1 MSGKFAPFRGI
12 VGTSIL
18 KFFNLTIATT
28 GINEQKAKE
37 LGFDY
42 EAFKLSLAILQV
54 ITLVLNECTLKLL

>member
-28 GINEQKAKE
+28 GINERNAKE

-42 EAFKLSLAILQV
+42 EAFKLSARHIAGYYP
-54 ITLVLNECTLKLL
+54 CTTYVY